1 MELLWRGAVVCRV
14 GGMTGEGPRI
24 RPLGACE
31 SGEQQ
36 RVGAWRVHRSRPV
49 YDGSPWLRVD
59 MVDVTAPNAD
69 RFEHAAIWVPD
80 AAVALIVDEQ
90 RQAVLMLR
98 RQRWVIGRDGYEL
111 LGGLV
116 DDGEDPADTARREAF
131 EESGHAPR
139 GESEHLLTVHP
150 MPGLVDSAMHVYLW
164 REGAE
169 QVAEP
174 SDPHEAGT
182 VEWVPLARVDELA
195 DGGQLL
201 GATTAVAL
209 YRYVA
214 RR

>member
-1 MELLWRGAVVCRV
+1 
-14 GGMTGEGPRI
+14 MTSERPRI
-24 RPLGACE
+24 RPLGAYE
-31 SGEQQ
+31 PGERQ
-36 RVGAWRVHRSRPV
+36 VDASWTVHRSRTA

-59 MVDVTAPNAD
+59 MVDVSAPNED

-90 RQAVLMLR
+90 RRAVLMLR

-116 DDGEDPADTARREAF
+116 DDGEDPGDTARREAL
-131 EESGHAPR
+131 EESGHVPR
-139 GESEHLLTVHP
+139 GAGRHLLTVHP

-164 REGAE
+164 DEGAE
-169 QVAEP
+169 QVGDP

-182 VEWVPLARVDELA
+182 VEWVPLDRVDELA

-209 YRYVA
+209 YRYLA
-214 RR
+214 LR